1 MLSHLFLVAGLQ
13 LATKTGSPVEKVVEL
28 IKELKTKIETDGA
41 NEQKIYDKFAC
52 WCETTSQRK
61 ADAIDDEK
69 KLIGTTTT
77 RILTLK
83 GAIAVLT
90 SEVAD
95 REGKI
100 ARNEDSMKTETGIR
114 TKENGAF
121 QESKAYMETTLSSLH
136 TAIEVLSG
144 AGTGGDKATKY
155 PAKDGLFLMK
165 VASQVRSAILS
176 APEIEALP
184 ESKSKVLKRFLEEPV
199 AFLQATPEE
208 DYYDQKA
215 QAKASY
221 SPASATIMGILKDM
235 YDTFAADLEKSNTDE
250 SALQKAFEDHIA
262 AKEKANADLKREIL
276 GKEEQSAQ
284 KSSELSEAEATLAA
298 TTEQKSSDETI
309 FESTRSSCKD
319 KSDEWDERGRLRTE
333 QLVGI
338 NQALEILTDD
348 ANRDIF
354 IKSTGTTVRDTYG
367 SEGVRDLSFVQ
378 VDEQKNPRQ
387 QAFLLLKQMVAG
399 TNNLRLARIAAMV
412 RRGGTRNGHF
422 DDVIANIDKMI
433 DELDKEMMD
442 DVTQKAW
449 CISEQHHNEDLKS
462 EKEYTI
468 SQIEAKIERAQQA
481 IKKMEKKQD
490 NTREQIADLKEMWE
504 DAEADRVAESEASA
518 AAKSDDEKA
527 VELLGD
533 AIAALSQ
540 FEENNAFLQVSAKK
554 NKKSKQPVFELD
566 EDSAEQQAPEF
577 SGADN
582 HGGAQHSIIDMM
594 KNIKEELE
602 NEIALSDKA
611 EEKAIADHA
620 ALKEETDKQ
629 LDQYNKFIIELDG
642 MIASQ
647 NKDIEDL
654 TGDKT
659 KTEEELRSVEDYLL
673 KIKPNCEWIKGAIDL
688 RAAQREKEKKG
699 LREAKAMLAGAHDF
713 VQTTGNI
720 GFLRRVQ

>member
-1 MLSHLFLVAGLQ
+1 ML
-13 LATKTGSPVEKVVEL
+13 
-28 IKELKTKIETDGA
+28 
-41 NEQKIYDKFAC
+41 N
-52 WCETTSQRK
+52 
-61 ADAIDDEK
+61 
-69 KLIGTTTT
+69 
-77 RILTLK
+77 
-83 GAIAVLT
+83 
-90 SEVAD
+90 
-95 REGKI
+95 
-100 ARNEDSMKTETGIR
+100 
-114 TKENGAF
+114 
-121 QESKAYMETTLSSLH
+121 SLH
-136 TAIEVLSG
+136 TAVEVLSG
-144 AGTGGDKATKY
+144 AGTGGDK
-155 PAKDGLFLMK
+155 GLFMMK
-165 VASQVRSAILS
+165 IASQVRSAILG
-176 APEIEALP
+176 APHVEELP
-184 ESKSKVLKRFLEEPV
+184 EAKAKVLKRFLEQPV
-199 AFLQATPEE
+199 AFLQSTPEE
-208 DYYDQKA
+208 EYYDQKA

-235 YDTFAADLEKSNTDE
+235 YDTFASDLEKSNTDE

-262 AKEKANADLKREIL
+262 AKEKANADMKRETL
-276 GKEEQSAQ
+276 DKEEQSAQ
-284 KSSELSEAEATLAA
+284 KASELSEAEATLSA
-298 TTEQKSSDETI
+298 TTEQRSSDEQI
-309 FESTRSSCKD
+309 FANTRDACKA

-338 NQALEILTDD
+338 NQALEILTSDE
-348 ANRDIF
+348 NRDIF

-367 SEGVRDLSFVQ
+367 SDGVRGLSFVQ
-378 VDEQKNPRQ
+378 VDEEKDARQK
-387 QAFLLLKQMVAG
+387 AFLLLKQMVAG

-412 RRGGTRNGHF
+412 RRGHF
-422 DDVIANIDKMI
+422 DDVIANIDTMLE
-433 DELDKEMMD
+433 ELTQEGQD

-490 NTREQIADLKEMWE
+490 NTRQQIADLEEMWE

-642 MIASQ
+642 MIAGQ

-659 KTEEELRSVEDYLL
+659 KTEEELKSVEDYLL
-673 KIKPNCEWIKGAIDL
+673 KIKPNCEWIKGAFDL

-699 LREAKAMLAGAHDF
+699 LREAQAMLAGAHDF
-713 VQTTGNI
+713 VQTTGGNI